1 MFDSILDLRSQ
12 SQLCIKEKLLNQDQK
27 NKGTE
32 SSRRFLAMLLIVPVF
47 MGSLSSYGYAWDQ
60 LQPSQL
66 TGGSQIRKA
75 FRAVVSTPRS
85 WTVRVRSNGKEASL
99 GAIVGS
105 DGWIL
110 TKASQLQGKITCE
123 LSTAERF
130 EAEIIGVDGKL
141 DLALI
146 KIDAHNLPTVRWRS
160 ASDPKVGQWLAT
172 PGLSMSPVSVGVLS
186 VSRRSV
192 KPAPGVLGVQIGDAE
207 GGALVKSVLRESGAE
222 QAGLKAGD
230 VILNV
235 AGVEIEDANALS
247 SFVRKFLPGDRVLLK
262 VLREKE
268 ELTAEVIL
276 TDPQM
281 LIYDRLREMQKK
293 MGGALSRR
301 KTGFTEVFQ
310 HDAVLR
316 PEDCGGVIVD
326 LKGQA
331 VGLNIARAGR
341 TKSFA
346 IPANHVIPMIEK
358 LKLKKYAPYNPL
370 KDTKEQ
376 TVSTGMSS

>member
-1 MFDSILDLRSQ
+1 MSH
-12 SQLCIKEKLLNQDQK
+12 DQK
-27 NKGTE
+27 NRSKK
-32 SSRRFLAMLLIVPVF
+32 SISVQSLLAFLIVPVF
-47 MGSLSSYGYAWDQ
+47 AGWLISTGYAEDQ

-75 FRAVVSTPRS
+75 FRSVVSTPRS
-85 WTVRVRSNGKEASL
+85 WTVRIRSNGKEACL
-99 GAIVGS
+99 GAIVGA

-110 TKASQLQGKITCE
+110 TKASQLEGHLTCE
-123 LSTAERF
+123 LSTSERH
-130 EAEIIGVDGKL
+130 EAEIVGVDGKL

-146 KIDAHNLPTVRWRS
+146 KINAKGLPTVKWQS
-160 ASDPKVGQWLAT
+160 AIDPRVGQWLVT

-186 VSRRSV
+186 VPRRAI
-192 KPAPGVLGVQIGDAE
+192 KPEPGVLGVRIDDAK
-207 GGALVKSVLRESGAE
+207 GGALVKQVMRESGAE
-222 QAGLKAGD
+222 EAGLQAGD

-235 AGVEIEDANALS
+235 AGEDIESASALS
-247 SFVRKFLPGDRVLLK
+247 NFVQKFLPGDRVLLK

-268 ELTAEVIL
+268 ELTTVVVL

-293 MGGALSRR
+293 MGGDLSRR
-301 KTGFTEVFQ
+301 KTGFTEVLQ
-310 HDAVLR
+310 HDTVLR

-326 LKGQA
+326 LKGEA
-331 VGLNIARAGR
+331 IGLNIARAGR

-358 LKLKKYAPYNPL
+358 LKLKQYAPYNPV
-370 KDTKEQ
+370 KDVKEH
-376 TVSTGMSS
+376 TVSTNTSS

>member
-1 MFDSILDLRSQ
+1 M
-12 SQLCIKEKLLNQDQK
+12 NQDQNKTK
-27 NKGTE
+27 NALPG
-32 SSRRFLAMLLIVPVF
+32 RRFLLALFVCSIFASGFESVGF
-47 MGSLSSYGYAWDQ
+47 AWEQ
-60 LQPSQL
+60 LRPSQL
-66 TGGSQIRKA
+66 TSGSQMRKA
-75 FRAVVSTPRS
+75 FRSVVSTPRS
-85 WTVRVRSNGKEASL
+85 WTVRIRSNGKEACL

-110 TKASQLQGKITCE
+110 TKASQLDGEITCE

-130 EAEIIGVDGKL
+130 EAEIVGVDGKL

-146 KIDAHNLPTVRWRS
+146 KIKATKLPTVQWQS
-160 ASDPKVGQWLAT
+160 ATDPKVGQWLVT

-186 VSRRSV
+186 VTRRAI
-192 KPAPGVLGVQIGDAE
+192 KPAPGVLGVRIDDAE
-207 GGALVKSVLRESGAE
+207 GGALVKQVMRESGAE
-222 QAGLKAGD
+222 EAGLKPGD

-235 AGVEIEDANALS
+235 AGENIKNASALS
-247 SFVRKFLPGDRVLLK
+247 SFVQKYLPGDRLL
-262 VLREKE
+262 VRILRENE
-268 ELTAEVIL
+268 EMNAVVVL

-301 KTGFTEVFQ
+301 KTGFTEVLQ
-310 HDAVLR
+310 HDTVLR

-331 VGLNIARAGR
+331 IGLNIARAGR

-346 IPANHVIPMIEK
+346 IPANHVLPMIEK
-358 LKLKKYAPYNPL
+358 LKQKEYAPYNPL
-370 KDTKEQ
+370 KDAKQQ
-376 TVSTGMSS
+376 TVAADTSS